1 MNAHRRPSAPNP
13 AKPRSRSV
21 APGLLSRGAMR
32 MRFLLMVMLVAVPAA
47 AHADGYFFNE
57 GLGPGATVGGEM
69 GQRFDGEGLS
79 LRVSLGRRVNN
90 WAVEGVLF
98 GSNLNEE
105 GSTGNFAQ
113 PQFMALSYGVDFRY
127 YIPLGPNLEAY
138 AKAGLHGTSIT
149 TTALA
154 DDPSGLADYGGRGYD
169 VGGGISWF
177 VRPFKAL
184 GSSSFRFNPFARLK
198 VGLFAD
204 LTMQTV
210 RLNKDRAPSLDGDLR
225 MWTFG
230 FGIGSDL

>member
-1 MNAHRRPSAPNP
+1 MNAHRRPTAANP
-13 AKPRSRSV
+13 AKPRSCRV
-21 APGLLSRGAMR
+21 APGLLSRGGMR

-47 AHADGYFFNE
+47 ARADGYFFTE
-57 GLGPGATVGGEM
+57 GLGPGATVAGEM
-69 GQRFDGEGLS
+69 GQRFDGDGLA

-98 GSNLNEE
+98 GSNLKEQGGTSDLAN
-105 GSTGNFAQ
+105 
-113 PQFMALSYGVDFRY
+113 PQFMALSYGFDFRY

-149 TTALA
+149 LNALA
-154 DDPSGLADYGGRGYD
+154 SDPNDLSDYGGRGYD

-177 VRPFKAL
+177 VRPFQAL
-184 GSSSFRFNPFARLK
+184 GSSNFRSNPFARLK

-210 RLNKDRAPSLDGDLR
+210 RLNKDNAPSLDGDLR